1 MARIFLD
8 TNFLIDAIH
17 RKPEQEILTLLENH
31 DIYISSLSFHIYC
44 YIFKIKIPDKR
55 VSEQKDKFNIID
67 FSDDILEVALSG
79 PTIDF
84 EDNVQLH
91 SGAEAEA
98 DIFLTSD
105 QNLLAMK
112 FFGKTKLVQKIS

>member
-55 VSEQKDKFNIID
+55 ISEQKDKFNIID

-91 SGAEAEA
+91 CAAAAEC
-98 DIFLTSD
+98 DYFLTND
-105 QNLLAMK
+105 KGLLKTK
-112 FFGKTKLVQKIS
+112 FFGKTQIINNL

>member
-91 SGAEAEA
+91 SWA
-98 DIFLTSD
+98 
-105 QNLLAMK
+105 
-112 FFGKTKLVQKIS
+112 